1 MKLESNEEIP
11 GEPDDG
17 WQGGTQLYS
26 SEILTISLC
35 RYTGDRILSL
45 DEPCPYTDRHPAGP
59 CVALYHSA
67 AALQRG
73 EIDVMQ
79 YPADVPVR
87 EVRASNPSD
96 DPIATP
102 YE

>member
-1 MKLESNEEIP
+1 MKLESNDEIP
-11 GEPDDG
+11 GEPDEG
-17 WQGGTQLYS
+17 WQGAPRLYS
-26 SEILTISLC
+26 NEILTLSLC
-35 RYTGDRILSL
+35 RYTGNQIFSL
-45 DEPCPYTDRHPAGP
+45 DEPCPAADLHPAGS
-59 CVALYHSA
+59 CAALYHSA
-67 AALQRG
+67 TALQRG

-96 DPIATP
+96 DPIATT